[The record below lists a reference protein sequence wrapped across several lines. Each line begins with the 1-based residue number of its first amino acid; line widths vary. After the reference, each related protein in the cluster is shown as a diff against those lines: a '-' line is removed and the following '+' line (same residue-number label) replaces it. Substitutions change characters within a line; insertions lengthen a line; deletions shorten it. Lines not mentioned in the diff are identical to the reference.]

1 MTPTQSTGIDAT
13 TERLISELSALVGR
27 VMLVARGSDEGPAL
41 TATQRL
47 ALFELNASESLR
59 LNELAERIVTSP
71 PTASR
76 AVDALVSLGFVE
88 RITDPIDRRAV
99 QIRVTEY
106 GRGRVAERIARVAE
120 TLGPALS
127 TLPPADRDRLVAL
140 LARLNGALT
149 ERQAAALRTTARS
162 TPTL

>member
-1 MTPTQSTGIDAT
+1 MAAAAVTGIDPA
-13 TERLISELSALVGR
+13 TERLIGELSSLVGR
-27 VMLVARGSDEGPAL
+27 VLLVARGNDEGPAL

-76 AVDALVSLGFVE
+76 AVDGLIALGLVE
-88 RITDPIDRRAV
+88 RVPDPRDRRAV
-99 QIRVTEY
+99 QIRVTDY
-106 GRGRVAERIARVAE
+106 GRGRVAERIARVGE

-127 TLPPADRDRLVAL
+127 TLPPDDRERLVAL
-140 LARLNGALT
+140 LTRLNQALAV
-149 ERQAAALRTTARS
+149 R
-162 TPTL
+162 

>member
-1 MTPTQSTGIDAT
+1 MSALLKDPDRT
-13 TERLISELSALVGR
+13 TARLIGELSALVGR
-27 VMLVARGSDEGPAL
+27 VMLVARGGDEGPAL
-41 TATQRL
+41 TTTQRL

-76 AVDALVSLGFVE
+76 AVDALVTLGFVE
-88 RITDPIDRRAV
+88 RVTDPVDRRAV

-106 GRGRVAERIARVAE
+106 GRGRVADRVARVGE

-127 TLPPADRDRLVAL
+127 TLPHDDRERLVAL
-140 LARLNGALT
+140 LERLNSALAG
-149 ERQAAALRTTARS
+149 R
-162 TPTL
+162 

>member
-1 MTPTQSTGIDAT
+1 MAPVQT
-13 TERLISELSALVGR
+13 TAPDLTTDRLIGELSALVGR
-27 VMLVARGSDEGPAL
+27 VMLVARGGDEGPAL
-41 TATQRL
+41 TTTQRL

-88 RITDPIDRRAV
+88 RVPDPRDRRAV
-99 QIRVTEY
+99 QIRVTDY
-106 GRGRVAERIARVAE
+106 GRGRVAERIARVGE

-127 TLPPADRDRLVAL
+127 TLPPNDRERLVTL
-140 LARLNGALT
+140 LARLNSALG
-149 ERQAAALRTTARS
+149 RAAV
-162 TPTL
+162 

>member
-1 MTPTQSTGIDAT
+1 MTTVHT
-13 TERLISELSALVGR
+13 TKADLTTDRLIGELSALVGR
-27 VMLVARGSDEGPAL
+27 VMLVARGGDEGPAL
-41 TATQRL
+41 TTTQRL

-88 RITDPIDRRAV
+88 RVADPRDRRAV
-99 QIRVTEY
+99 QIRVTDY
-106 GRGRVAERIARVAE
+106 GRGQVAERVARVGE

-127 TLPPADRDRLVAL
+127 TLPPSDRERLVTL
-140 LARLNGALT
+140 LARLNSALG
-149 ERQAAALRTTARS
+149 RPS
-162 TPTL
+162 G

>member
-1 MTPTQSTGIDAT
+1 MASVQTTAADLTTG
-13 TERLISELSALVGR
+13 RLIGELSALVGR
-27 VMLVARGSDEGPAL
+27 VMLVARGGDEGPAL
-41 TATQRL
+41 TTTQRL

-88 RITDPIDRRAV
+88 RVPDPRDRRAV
-99 QIRVTEY
+99 QIRVTDY

-127 TLPPADRDRLVAL
+127 TLPPNDRERLVAL
-140 LARLNGALT
+140 LARLNSALGHN
-149 ERQAAALRTTARS
+149 AG
-162 TPTL
+162 

>member
-1 MTPTQSTGIDAT
+1 MASAQTPTADLTTG
-13 TERLISELSALVGR
+13 RLIGELSALVGR
-27 VMLVARGSDEGPAL
+27 VMLVARGGDEGPAL
-41 TATQRL
+41 TTTQRL

-88 RITDPIDRRAV
+88 RVPDPRDRRAV
-99 QIRVTEY
+99 QIRVTDY
-106 GRGRVAERIARVAE
+106 GRGRVAERIARVGE

-127 TLPPADRDRLVAL
+127 TLPPNDRERLVAL
-140 LARLNGALT
+140 LARLNSALGHN
-149 ERQAAALRTTARS
+149 AG
-162 TPTL
+162 

>member
-1 MTPTQSTGIDAT
+1 MAPVQTTGTDLT
-13 TERLISELSALVGR
+13 TDRLIGELSALVGR
-27 VMLVARGSDEGPAL
+27 VMLVARGGDEGPAL
-41 TATQRL
+41 TTTQRL

-88 RITDPIDRRAV
+88 RVPDPRDRRAV
-99 QIRVTEY
+99 QIRVTDY
-106 GRGRVAERIARVAE
+106 GRGRVAERVARVGE

-127 TLPPADRDRLVAL
+127 TLPRKDREQLVAL
-140 LARLNGALT
+140 LAQLNSALG
-149 ERQAAALRTTARS
+149 R
-162 TPTL
+162 PPV

>member
-1 MTPTQSTGIDAT
+1 MAPKRPTGTDPT
-13 TERLISELSALVGR
+13 TERLIGELSALVGR

-41 TATQRL
+41 TTTQRL
-47 ALFELNASESLR
+47 ALFELNASASLR

-88 RITDPIDRRAV
+88 RVTDPVDRRAV
-99 QIRVTEY
+99 QIRVTDY
-106 GRGRVAERIARVAE
+106 GRGRVAERVARVGE

-127 TLPPADRDRLVAL
+127 TLPPADRERLVAL
-140 LARLNGALT
+140 LARLNLALGHAT
-149 ERQAAALRTTARS
+149 R
-162 TPTL
+162 

>member
-1 MTPTQSTGIDAT
+1 MAAMKT
-13 TERLISELSALVGR
+13 TAGDLTTDRLIGELSALVGR
-27 VMLVARGSDEGPAL
+27 VMLVARGGDEGPAL
-41 TATQRL
+41 TTTQRL

-88 RITDPIDRRAV
+88 RVPDPRDRRAV
-99 QIRVTEY
+99 QIRVTDY
-106 GRGRVAERIARVAE
+106 GRGRVAERVARVGE

-127 TLPPADRDRLVAL
+127 TLPPNDRERLVTL
-140 LARLNGALT
+140 LARLNSALG
-149 ERQAAALRTTARS
+149 RPPA
-162 TPTL
+162 